1 MIMNKIFA
9 IILITLSTILSAQ
22 DQVAKDVL
30 DKLSETTKSYK
41 NMTIGFNFIFEN
53 TSQNIKETQKGILI
67 LEADNFRLE
76 MDAQTII
83 NDGESQ
89 WVYLTDMNEVQVME
103 DDPEDDI
110 MSPNKLFT
118 IYEKGYKYT
127 YVGAEAEKGN
137 RLQIIDLF
145 PEESGAFIKVTL
157 AVDAAK
163 NQLHKITMHDKNG
176 GTYTYLITVF
186 SSNTTVKPFTFNT
199 AEFPGVEV
207 IDLR

>member
-1 MIMNKIFA
+1 MTKLFTTL
-9 IILITLSTILSAQ
+9 LIAFGTTLFAQ

-30 DKLSETTKSYK
+30 DRLSSTTKSYK
-41 NMTIGFNFIFEN
+41 NMTVDFDFIFEN
-53 TSQNIKETQKGILI
+53 KNQNINEKQKGILV
-67 LEADNFRLE
+67 LQEEMFRLE
-76 MDAQTII
+76 MEDQIII

-89 WVYLTDMNEVQVME
+89 WIYLADMNEVQIME
-103 DDPEDDI
+103 HDPEEQI

-118 IYEKGYKYT
+118 IYEEGYKYN
-127 YVGAEAEKGN
+127 YVGAEAEKGK

-145 PEESGAFIKVTL
+145 PEESGAFMKITL

-176 GTYTYLITVF
+176 GTYAYLVTSF
-186 SSNTTVKPFTFNT
+186 KSNTAIAPFIFKTVDY
-199 AEFPGVEV
+199 PGVEA

>member
-1 MIMNKIFA
+1 MTKLFTTL
-9 IILITLSTILSAQ
+9 LIALGTTLFAQ

-30 DKLSETTKSYK
+30 DRLSSTTKSYK
-41 NMTIGFNFIFEN
+41 NMTVDFDFIFEN
-53 TSQNIKETQKGILI
+53 KNQNINEKQKGILV
-67 LEADNFRLE
+67 LQEEMFRLE
-76 MDAQTII
+76 MEEQIII

-89 WVYLTDMNEVQVME
+89 WIYLADMNEVQIME
-103 DDPEDDI
+103 HDPEEQM

-118 IYEKGYKYT
+118 IYEEGYKYT
-127 YVGAEAEKGN
+127 YVGTESQKGK

-176 GTYTYLITVF
+176 GTYAYLVTNF
-186 SSNTTVKPFTFNT
+186 KSNTAVKPFIFNT
-199 AEFPGVEV
+199 DDYPGVEA

>member
-1 MIMNKIFA
+1 MTKLFTTL
-9 IILITLSTILSAQ
+9 LIALGTTLFAQ

-30 DKLSETTKSYK
+30 DRLSATTKSYK
-41 NMTIGFNFIFEN
+41 NMTVGFDFIFEN
-53 TSQNIKETQKGILI
+53 KNQNINEKQKGILV
-67 LEADNFRLE
+67 LQEEMFRLE
-76 MDAQTII
+76 MEEQIII

-89 WVYLTDMNEVQVME
+89 WIYLADMNEVQIME
-103 DDPEDDI
+103 HDPEEQM

-118 IYEKGYKYT
+118 IYEEGYKYI
-127 YVGAEAEKGN
+127 YVGAEAEKGK

-176 GTYTYLITVF
+176 GTYAYLVTSF
-186 SSNTTVKPFTFNT
+186 KSNTAIAPFIFNT
-199 AEFPGVEV
+199 VDYPGIET

>member
-1 MIMNKIFA
+1 MSKLLTTL
-9 IILITLSTILSAQ
+9 LIALSTTLFAQ
-22 DQVAKDVL
+22 NQVAKDVL
-30 DKLSETTKSYK
+30 DKLSATTKSYK
-41 NMTIGFNFIFEN
+41 NMIIGFDFILEN

-67 LEADNFRLE
+67 LEDDNFRLE

-83 NDGESQ
+83 NNGESQ
-89 WVYLTDMNEVQVME
+89 WVYLADMNEVQIME
-103 DDPEDDI
+103 HDPEDDM

-127 YVGAEAEKGN
+127 YVGAEAEKGK

-145 PEESGAFIKVTL
+145 PEESNAFMKVTL

-163 NQLHKITMHDKNG
+163 NQLHKITIHDKNG
-176 GTYTYLITVF
+176 GTYTYLITAF
-186 SSNTTVKPFTFNT
+186 ASNTTVEPFIFN
-199 AEFPGVEV
+199 AADFPGVEV

>member
-1 MIMNKIFA
+1 MTKLLTTL
-9 IILITLSTILSAQ
+9 LIALSTSLFAQ

-41 NMTIGFNFIFEN
+41 NMTVGFDFIFEN
-53 TSQNIKETQKGILI
+53 KSQNIKDVQQGTIVLQE
-67 LEADNFRLE
+67 ESFRLTME
-76 MDAQTII
+76 DQIII
-83 NDGESQ
+83 NDGENQ
-89 WVYLTDMNEVQVME
+89 WIYLADMNEVQIMKH
-103 DDPEDDI
+103 DPEEEM

-127 YVGAEAEKGN
+127 YVGAEAEKGK

-145 PEESGAFIKVTL
+145 PEESGSFMKITL

-163 NQLHKITMHDKNG
+163 NQLHKIIMHDKNG
-176 GTYTYLITVF
+176 GSYTYLVTNF
-186 SSNTTVKPFTFNT
+186 KSNTDVATFTFNDDDY
-199 AEFPGVEV
+199 PGVEV

>member
-1 MIMNKIFA
+1 MTKLLTTL
-9 IILITLSTILSAQ
+9 LIALGTTLFAQ

-30 DKLSETTKSYK
+30 DRLSATTKSYK
-41 NMTIGFNFIFEN
+41 NMTVSFDFIFEN
-53 TSQNIKETQKGILI
+53 KNQNINEKQKGILV
-67 LEADNFRLE
+67 LQEEMFRLE
-76 MDAQTII
+76 MDEQIII

-89 WVYLTDMNEVQVME
+89 WIYLADMNEVQIME
-103 DDPEDDI
+103 HDPEEQM

-118 IYEKGYKYT
+118 IYEEGYKYI
-127 YVGAEAEKGN
+127 YVGAEAEKGK

-145 PEESGAFIKVTL
+145 PEESGAFMKVTL

-176 GTYTYLITVF
+176 GTYAYLVTSF
-186 SSNTTVKPFTFNT
+186 KSNTAIAPFIFKTVDY
-199 AEFPGVEV
+199 PGVEA

>member
-1 MIMNKIFA
+1 MTKLFTTL
-9 IILITLSTILSAQ
+9 LIALGTTLFAQ

-30 DKLSETTKSYK
+30 DRLSATTKSYK
-41 NMTIGFNFIFEN
+41 NMTVGFDFIFEN
-53 TSQNIKETQKGILI
+53 KNQNINEKQKGILV
-67 LEADNFRLE
+67 LQEEMFRLE
-76 MDAQTII
+76 MEEQIII

-89 WVYLTDMNEVQVME
+89 WIYLADMNEVQIME
-103 DDPEDDI
+103 HDPEEQM

-118 IYEKGYKYT
+118 IYEEGYKYI
-127 YVGAEAEKGN
+127 YVGAEAEKGK

-176 GTYTYLITVF
+176 GTYAYLVTNF
-186 SSNTTVKPFTFNT
+186 KSNTAIAPFIFNT
-199 AEFPGVEV
+199 VDYPGVEV

>member
-1 MIMNKIFA
+1 MNKIFT
-9 IILITLSTILSAQ
+9 ILLITLSYTLFSQ

-30 DKLSETTKSYK
+30 SKLSAKTKSYK
-41 NMTIGFNFIFEN
+41 NMTISFDFIFEN

-67 LEADNFRLE
+67 LEDDNFRLE

-89 WVYLTDMNEVQVME
+89 WVYLADMNEIQIME
-103 DDPEDDI
+103 HDPEDD
-110 MSPNKLFT
+110 MMNLNKPFT

-127 YVGAEAEKGN
+127 YVGAEFEKGK

-145 PEESGAFIKVTL
+145 PEESGTFMKVTL

-163 NQLHKITMHDKNG
+163 NQLHKITIHDKNG
-176 GTYTYLITVF
+176 GTYTYLITAF
-186 SSNTTVKPFTFNT
+186 TSNTTVKPFTFN
-199 AEFPGVEV
+199 AVDFPGVEV